1 MLQFKTIICD
11 SGNLACNVNADLLF
25 GKNTTWM
32 EVFRMFFFN
41 SKPYTKTRKFGLKI

>member
-11 SGNLACNVNADLLF
+11 SNLACNVNGDLLF

-32 EVFRMFFFN
+32 EVFRMFFFLTQNRTQKQEN
-41 SKPYTKTRKFGLKI
+41 SG

>member
-32 EVFRMFFFN
+32 EVFRMFFLTQNRTQKQEN
-41 SKPYTKTRKFGLKI
+41 SG